1 MLYSFFLV
9 IYTVICYNK
18 DVKEEEEN
26 KIFIRKK
33 EDKRYEMEQ
42 IKQ

>member
-1 MLYSFFLV
+1 MLYSFLV

-18 DVKEEEEN
+18 DVKRRK
-26 KIFIRKK
+26 KIRFFTRKK
-33 EDKRYEMEQ
+33 EEKKYEMEQ

>member
-1 MLYSFFLV
+1 MPILFLV

-18 DVKEEEEN
+18 DVK
-26 KIFIRKK
+26 IRKK
-33 EDKRYEMEQ
+33 IKVLYRKKEEKEYEMEQ

>member
-1 MLYSFFLV
+1 MLYSFLV

-18 DVKEEEEN
+18 SVKEEEEN
-26 KIFIRKK
+26 KIFYKK
-33 EDKRYEMEQ
+33 ERGKRYEMEQ